1 MWVDSSMIS
10 RPLFLASALAAAATG
25 PVLAQSMVQLR
36 CASAPDD
43 DVSSFLYAR
52 DSGLFTKAGMEV
64 TIDRLNSG
72 SAVAAAVAG
81 GSLDLGKSSVI
92 SLIAAHQKGLP
103 FVVIAP
109 AGMYD
114 ADHPDVAMLV
124 AKDASLRTARDIVGK
139 TIAVAALGDLYAI
152 ANAAYIDAAGASWKE
167 VKYLEMP
174 SASAPDALVNHRIDA
189 VTLATPALSMAL
201 AAGKVRVLG
210 HPFDAISKHFLRAVW
225 FTTKPYAV
233 KNADLIA
240 RFRRVIETASAEVN
254 AHPAAT
260 VKALAAFSGMDPE
273 VISHMPRALAGTTL
287 EAKLLQPTIDAAYRY
302 GAIAAKFDAQE
313 LMVPG

>member
-25 PVLAQSMVQLR
+25 PVLAQSTALR

-52 DSGLFTKAGMEV
+52 DNGLFSKAGMDV

-72 SAVAAAVAG
+72 AAVAAAVAG
-81 GSLDLGKSSVI
+81 GSLELGKSSVI

-124 AKDASLRTARDIVGK
+124 AKDATIRTARDVVGK
-139 TIAVAALGDLYAI
+139 TVAVSALGDLYAI
-152 ANAAYIDAAGASWKE
+152 ANSAYIDASGASWKD

-174 SASAPDALVNHRIDA
+174 SASAPDALVNHRVDA

-210 HPFDAISKHFLRAVW
+210 HPFDAISKHFLRAAW
-225 FTTKPYAV
+225 FTTKSYAV

-254 AHPAAT
+254 AHPATT
-260 VKALAAFSGMDPE
+260 VKALAAFSGMDPD

-287 EAKLLQPTIDAAYRY
+287 DAKLLQPTIDAAYRY
-302 GAIAAKFDAQE
+302 GAIASRFDAQE